1 MNISESLKR
10 FREEFSLT
18 QKQVADKL
26 GVYPQA
32 YAAFERSKTGEHI
45 IPRVDTLIKIAQ
57 SFNVSLDYLA
67 GLTDDPRPVNKIL
80 SKTATVAPPEEPEE
94 LTLESLHA
102 EIKKLKTQ
110 IKKQQEEINE
120 LKINF
125 FKS

>member
-1 MNISESLKR
+1 MTISESLKR
-10 FREEFSLT
+10 FRSEFSLT

-45 IPRVDTLIKIAQ
+45 IPRVDTFIKIAQ

-80 SKTATVAPPEEPEE
+80 LESATAAPPEVLEE

-102 EIKKLKTQ
+102 EIKKLKSQ
-110 IKKQQEEINE
+110 IKKQQDEIDE

-125 FKS
+125 LKS

>member
-10 FREEFSLT
+10 FRQEYGLT

-45 IPRVDTLIKIAQ
+45 IPRVDTLVKIAQ

-67 GLTDDPRPVNKIL
+67 GLTDDPRPVNQIL
-80 SKTATVAPPEEPEE
+80 AATADAAPVEVPEE
-94 LTLESLHA
+94 LTLESLQA
-102 EIKKLKTQ
+102 EIKKLQ
-110 IKKQQEEINE
+110 IQFNRQQDEINE
-120 LKINF
+120 LKVKF
-125 FKS
+125 FEL